1 MSYGAEAAD
10 QVVRITL
17 DGVEVAARLTGKA
30 AERLAKLIYAI
41 IKDQKRTKGKIRLSS
56 MIRTG
61 KPMKIFAIND
71 ENVMKF
77 CKEAKKYGVMFCVLK
92 DTDAGDGLTDIM
104 IREEDVGKVNRIVER
119 FDLAVVDMGGLKT
132 DIEEKRGQAAQ
143 EKEQES
149 GDKNNEQEEVRENP
163 DKESEAPDAGEHRE
177 EQNRKEHTPS
187 GNQEKT
193 ENSLPEPPPAEAR
206 TRSDRINEFLDRM
219 EGTAKEEPK
228 KDVAENPTNAR
239 TEKAPQSGRS
249 SEMSRPRE
257 ENAPRAGEDRFIN
270 SAAKRPSVKKQLE
283 VLSREEKNEAA
294 AARSEISHIAPPK
307 KKKKR
312 ERGRNHGHVRE

>member
-77 CKEAKKYGVMFCVLK
+77 CKEAKKYGVMYCVLK

-132 DIEEKRGQAAQ
+132 DIEEKRAQ

-149 GDKNNEQEEVRENP
+149 GDNNKEQEEVHENP
-163 DKESEAPDAGEHRE
+163 DKESETPVAGEHRE
-177 EQNRKEHTPS
+177 EQDRKERTPS
-187 GNQEKT
+187 GNQEKPD
-193 ENSLPEPPPAEAR
+193 NSLPEPPPAEAR
-206 TRSDRINEFLDRM
+206 TRSDRINEFLDQM
-219 EGTAKEEPK
+219 EGSAKEEPK
-228 KDVAENPTNAR
+228 KDVIENPTNAR
-239 TEKAPQSGRS
+239 AEKAPQSGRS
-249 SEMSRPRE
+249 SETSRPRE
-257 ENAPRAGEDRFIN
+257 ENGPRAGEDRFIS

-283 VLSREEKNEAA
+283 TLSREEKNEAA
-294 AARSEISHIAPPK
+294 PVRRENSHIAPPK